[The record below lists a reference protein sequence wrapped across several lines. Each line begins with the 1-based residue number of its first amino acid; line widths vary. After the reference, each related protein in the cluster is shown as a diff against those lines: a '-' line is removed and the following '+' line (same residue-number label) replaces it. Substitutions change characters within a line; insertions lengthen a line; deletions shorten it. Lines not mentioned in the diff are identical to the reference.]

1 MSEPASLPFT
11 LDGLI
16 ARLAKARPDAA
27 CLSYAGDTTTYAV
40 LDERARRVA
49 AALMAAGVGDGDR
62 VAILARNSPVFFE
75 LLLGCAR
82 AGAIFVPINW
92 RLAPREVAEI
102 VSDCAPRLIFLGT
115 SESGLLTEVPTG
127 VQRLMLESD
136 YASWRDGDGE
146 HDLSSLASSDRVVAL
161 LYTSGTTGRPK
172 GVMITHHNLSYTE
185 RMAREVWSF
194 TEDSVNVVAMPLFH
208 IGGLGYGLM
217 AMTQGGHTVLLPTPE
232 PAAVLASIRQYGGT
246 HGFFV
251 PTVLKMLIDAA
262 AGDRQGLTSLQRIVY
277 GGAPITQTLLAEAI
291 ELFGCGFSHAYGLTE
306 TAGTV
311 ITLAPDEH
319 RSERLRS
326 CGRGVPWVDIRV
338 VDPRRGEEVPAGD
351 VGELQV
357 RSQIV
362 SPGYWGK
369 PVETAES
376 RGPDGWLR
384 TGDAAIRD
392 ADGFVY
398 ICDRYKDMIVT
409 GGENV
414 FSAEVENVLARHPA
428 VAEVAVIAAPH
439 PRWGETVK
447 AVVVVNAAMTADAA
461 DLIRFAR
468 EQLAHY
474 KCPTLVEFVESL
486 PKNASGKVLKHELRK
501 RTGFQ

>member
-1 MSEPASLPFT
+1 MSQPASPPFT
-11 LDGLI
+11 LDGLF
-16 ARLAKARPDAA
+16 ARLATARPDAA
-27 CLSYAGDTTTYAV
+27 CLSYAGETTSYAE
-40 LDERARRVA
+40 LDRRARRVA
-49 AALMAAGVGDGDR
+49 AALTGDGVQEGER
-62 VAILARNSPVFFE
+62 VAIIARNSAVFFE

-82 AGAIFVPINW
+82 AGVIFVPINW
-92 RLAPREVAEI
+92 RLAPREVAAI
-102 VSDCAPRLIFLGT
+102 VADCAPRMIFLGA
-115 SESGLLTEVPTG
+115 SESALLTETPAGT
-127 VQRLMLESD
+127 RSLMLDAD
-136 YASWRDGDGE
+136 YAAWRDAGGE
-146 HDLSSLASSDRVVAL
+146 HANPSRASIERVLAL

-172 GVMITHHNLSYTE
+172 GVMITHRNLSYTE

-194 TEDSVNVVAMPLFH
+194 TETSVNVVAMPLFH

-232 PAAVLASIRQYGGT
+232 PAAVLASIRRYGGT

-326 CGRGVPWVDIRV
+326 CGRPVPWVDIRV

-357 RSQIV
+357 RSPIV

-369 PVETAES
+369 PTETSES
-376 RGPDGWLR
+376 RDAGGWLR

-447 AVVVVNAAMTADAA
+447 AVVVVKAAMSVEAA

-474 KCPTLVEFVESL
+474 KCPTLVDWVESL
-486 PKNASGKVLKHELRK
+486 PKNASGKVLKHELRD
-501 RTGFQ
+501 RTS